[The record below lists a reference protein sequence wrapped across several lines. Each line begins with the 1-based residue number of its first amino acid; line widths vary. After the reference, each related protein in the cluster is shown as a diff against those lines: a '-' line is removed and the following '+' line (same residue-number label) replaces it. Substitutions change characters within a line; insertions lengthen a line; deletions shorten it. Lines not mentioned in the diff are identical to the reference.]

1 MAAQIIK
8 PREVYLD
15 QIAQRCE
22 KECNTEKLQEQL
34 MDLAEILNSIVD
46 DEVMDD
52 ASLAAERQ
60 RVLDLGM
67 KNALLAE
74 RKDNVVAAVKAVAE
88 EMGHLPTKTSM
99 TVSPNRI
106 TYVIEGVDPEDLK

>member
-74 RKDNVVAAVKAVAE
+74 RKDNVVAAVKAVRLATATGSHRIDPNE
-88 EMGHLPTKTSM
+88 DDA
-99 TVSPNRI
+99 TVPNYHNLI
-106 TYVIEGVDPEDLK
+106 NTE